1 MATSGKPSAISGG
14 RVRTKKSEEKSGEK
28 RKAGVMDLTFFVIVM
43 LMLVL
48 GIVMMFSASYAIAI
62 NETGDGFSYFRRQ
75 LVYGIGG
82 TVIMLI
88 ISRIDYH
95 VLKNSWIAYGLF
107 GVSLFTLLLVPFI
120 GTTYGGTNIRR
131 GLSIG
136 PINFQPSEVMKA
148 AIIILFAY
156 IISVNY
162 KRMNQ
167 FKYGIVPFGIILVPV
182 CGLLV
187 LQPHYSCIILI
198 CCIGIVMMFVGGA
211 SFKHMLLIGLGGLT
225 VVAGYI
231 YYSMFFSDGGGSTF
245 TNRIQAW
252 LDPFNSPIDT
262 WQTQQSLIAI
272 GSGGIFGLGIG
283 NSRQKYLY
291 LPESHNDFIFS
302 VICEELGF
310 VGGML
315 VILLFISLIFRGF
328 YIASKAPDK
337 FGMMLVVG
345 FTFQIGIQALFN
357 IAVSTN
363 AVPNTGISLPFFSY
377 GGSALLMQLAEM
389 GVILNISRQCT
400 IET

>member
-1 MATSGKPSAISGG
+1 MADSGRAPALKKKMLRRAEKKTETKASSGID
-14 RVRTKKSEEKSGEK
+14 V
-28 RKAGVMDLTFFVIVM
+28 TFFVIVM
-43 LMLVL
+43 LLLVL

-75 LVYGIGG
+75 VFFAVLGIVVMFAI
-82 TVIMLI
+82 TFFA
-88 ISRIDYH
+88 DYH
-95 VLKNSWIAYGLF
+95 ILKNSWIAYGLYA
-107 GVSLFTLLLVPFI
+107 VSTFFLLLVPFM
-120 GTTYGGTNIRR
+120 GTNYGGTNIKR
-131 GLSIG
+131 GLSFG
-136 PINFQPSEVMKA
+136 SLNFQPSEVSKA
-148 AIIILFAY
+148 AVIILFAY

-162 KRMNQ
+162 KRMSQ
-167 FKYGIVPFGIILVPV
+167 FKYGIVPFVIILLPV
-182 CGLLV
+182 FFLLL

-198 CCIGIVMMFVGGA
+198 GVIGVMMMFVGGA
-211 SFKHMLLIGLGGLT
+211 NFKQMFLIALGVITAL
-225 VVAGYI
+225 AGYI
-231 YYSMFFSDGGGSTF
+231 YYKMFFSAGGGSTF

-272 GSGGIFGLGIG
+272 GSGGLFGLGIG

-302 VICEELGF
+302 IICEELGF

-345 FTFQIGIQALFN
+345 FTFQIGIQALLN

-363 AVPNTGISLPFFSY
+363 AIPNTGISLPFFSY

-389 GVILNISRQCT
+389 GVILNVSRHCMM
-400 IET
+400 ES